1 MIANIPVVV
10 DSGDCCLISRQA
22 LDVVTAMPER
32 VRFFR
37 GQRLWIGFEHGGVS
51 YHRRDRQKG
60 KTKFNLWS
68 AIALAFDGIYSYSF
82 FPIRLITFVGIGV
95 LMCLFVVVGLYVI
108 GRALLMTLGTSFIF
122 PILPDG
128 LTIVQLI
135 FAVFFGVN
143 FILLGFVGEYVARIY
158 DEVRGRPRFILKRL
172 EKPTL

>member
-1 MIANIPVVV
+1 MW
-10 DSGDCCLISRQA
+10 SRLCLKES
-22 LDVVTAMPER
+22 D
-32 VRFFR
+32 FR

-158 DEVRGRPRFILKRL
+158 DEVRGRPGLSLKD
-172 EKPTL
+172 

>member
-1 MIANIPVVV
+1 
-10 DSGDCCLISRQA
+10 
-22 LDVVTAMPER
+22 
-32 VRFFR
+32 
-37 GQRLWIGFEHGGVS
+37 
-51 YHRRDRQKG
+51 
-60 KTKFNLWS
+60 
-68 AIALAFDGIYSYSF
+68 
-82 FPIRLITFVGIGV
+82 
-95 LMCLFVVVGLYVI
+95 MCLFVVVGLYVI

-172 EKPTL
+172 GKKPTL